1 MALYSKAG
9 GEGWVIFGM
18 LIEFY
23 IWGGRIF
30 GGLVYG
36 GRINDILRYITFT
49 WYINQRPIVNIFSFH
64 FSWSFLFINVIIAH
78 QLYHYLSPWL
88 LFLSHLESSENFHH
102 VPEFL
107 AISCCFFG
115 CCDCCLLCIR
125 LHLHYERH
133 W

>member
-1 MALYSKAG
+1 MALYSGAG

-18 LIEFY
+18 LIELY
-23 IWGGRIF
+23 IWGGGRIF

-49 WYINQRPIVNIFSFH
+49 WYINQHPIVNIFSFH

-78 QLYHYLSPWL
+78 QLYHYRALNLPRA
-88 LFLSHLESSENFHH
+88 FHLVS
-102 VPEFL
+102 EFL

-125 LHLHYERH
+125 LRLHYERH
-133 W
+133 